1 MNVPLINIK
10 DVQNFADLSVSVKE
24 RKYNQYIIM
33 AQERFLAELIG
44 TTCMDDLVER
54 KCTNMLTTEDDA
66 LLVLLNPYLV
76 AYSYALYIG
85 SSMKLSLNSGVAT
98 LSGDNANVI
107 GQQSRVNESKSY
119 ILLAER
125 QAKKIVTFLTD
136 NATLYPCFDV
146 DTRTTKKDD
155 FIHSIYFGL

>member
-1 MNVPLINIK
+1 MNIPLINIK
-10 DVQNFADLSVSVKE
+10 DVQNFADLSVGVNE

-33 AQERFLAELIG
+33 AQERFLGELIG
-44 TTCMDDLVER
+44 STCMDDLIER
-54 KCTNMLTTEDDA
+54 KCTNMLTTADEA
-66 LLVLLNPYLV
+66 LLVLLTPYLV
-76 AYSYALYIG
+76 AQSYALYIG

-98 LSGDNANVI
+98 LSGDNATVI
-107 GQQSRVNESKSY
+107 GQQSRINESKSY

-136 NATLYPCFDV
+136 NATSYPCFDV
-146 DTRTTKKDD
+146 DSCVKNDD

>member
-54 KCTNMLTTEDDA
+54 KCTNMLTTEDYS

-98 LSGDNANVI
+98 LSGDNATVI

-146 DTRTTKKDD
+146 DSCTTKKDD